1 MNPLLNL
8 IIFGWPLYIVSIM
21 VSITGILNKGY
32 GLVLLGTLL
41 IIPYTLSLNETRTF
55 FGFALLIPL
64 FQLGSAWA
72 VKDDNDFWAWVLFSP
87 TVITRLWLLIVTWTY
102 TNLGTF

>member
-1 MNPLLNL
+1 MDPFLTQ
-8 IIFGWPLYIVSIM
+8 IIFGWPLFVISVM
-21 VSITGILNKGY
+21 VTITGILNKGY

-41 IIPYTLSLNETRTF
+41 IIPYTMSLNQTRTF

-64 FQLGSAWA
+64 LQLGSAWA

-87 TVITRLWLLIVTWTY
+87 TVITRLWLLVVTWSY
-102 TNLGTF
+102 TSLSSF